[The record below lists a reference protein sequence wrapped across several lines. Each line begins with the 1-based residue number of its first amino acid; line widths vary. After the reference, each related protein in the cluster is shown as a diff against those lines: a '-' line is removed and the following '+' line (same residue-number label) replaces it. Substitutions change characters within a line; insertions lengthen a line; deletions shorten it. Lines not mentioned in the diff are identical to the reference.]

1 MNQCFFEDRT
11 ARQRL
16 AAELIVAKI
25 ERNQRL
31 RRLQEQA
38 IQRANRR
45 RFHRCHDP
53 QRRHLRHCRRVF
65 VRPDLVVRAMSTSP
79 GELARLGF

>member
-1 MNQCFFEDRT
+1 VAPGSGLFKENDMNAIFEDRT

-16 AAELIVAKI
+16 AAEMIVARI

-38 IQRANRR
+38 IQRA
-45 RFHRCHDP
+45 D
-53 QRRHLRHCRRVF
+53 QRRLH
-65 VRPDLVVRAMSTSP
+65 RALIRNGTIFIIAAVSIFALIWWC
-79 GELARLGF
+79 GL

>member
-16 AAELIVAKI
+16 AAELIVSRI

-31 RRLQEQA
+31 RRLQDQA
-38 IQRANRR
+38 IQRADRR
-45 RFHRCHDP
+45 R
-53 QRRHLRHCRRVF
+53 LR
-65 VRPDLVVRAMSTSP
+65 
-79 GELARLGF
+79 LALLRNGLLFIVAAVSIFALIRWLGP

>member
-1 MNQCFFEDRT
+1 MSAIFEDRT

-16 AAELIVAKI
+16 AAEMIVARI

-38 IQRANRR
+38 IQRADRR
-45 RFHRCHDP
+45 RFHRALI
-53 QRRHLRHCRRVF
+53 RNGAIF
-65 VRPDLVVRAMSTSP
+65 VIAAVAIFALIRW
-79 GELARLGF
+79 LGL